1 MWDHV
6 TIAASAGGC
15 FSYAIMLVVFLVLAY
30 LRMKMEQASNEQ
42 RKVEPKRPPQR
53 EVPRSEIEG
62 EEPGR
67 RPPARPASPH
77 RPQQPQRQAPR
88 PPVVWEAPGS
98 RRPAQPRPV
107 ARPQPAAQQLSPPT
121 ARLPQERRVLETPKP
136 IRPEPTA
143 QDRARVAAKA
153 SPVEAPPDAKATTAP
168 SAGQPDVQPLPAT
181 EIRRPLVQLVGLAP
195 GDLQRAFILSEVFG
209 PPLAMRREQQTFF

>member
-6 TIAASAGGC
+6 TIVASVGGC
-15 FSYAIMLVVFLVLAY
+15 FSYAIMLVVLLVLAY

-53 EVPRSEIEG
+53 EVPRSEIEV

-67 RPPARPASPH
+67 RLPPKPASPH

-88 PPVVWEAPGS
+88 PPVVWEAPEP
-98 RRPAQPRPV
+98 RRPV
-107 ARPQPAAQQLSPPT
+107 ARPQASAPRTSPPAARP
-121 ARLPQERRVLETPKP
+121 PQERRVLETPKP
-136 IRPEPTA
+136 IRPEPAA

-168 SAGQPDVQPLPAT
+168 STGQPDVQPLPAT